1 MYKHNLVLTIL
12 KVCRVSRLQ
21 MCDIVGNEFLSTWIE
36 KLMNLVYL
44 TTKVNK
50 YSRYLNILHK
60 PVYSVA

>member
-12 KVCRVSRLQ
+12 KVCRISRLQ

-36 KLMNLVYL
+36 KLMNIVYL

-50 YSRYLNILHK
+50 
-60 PVYSVA
+60 